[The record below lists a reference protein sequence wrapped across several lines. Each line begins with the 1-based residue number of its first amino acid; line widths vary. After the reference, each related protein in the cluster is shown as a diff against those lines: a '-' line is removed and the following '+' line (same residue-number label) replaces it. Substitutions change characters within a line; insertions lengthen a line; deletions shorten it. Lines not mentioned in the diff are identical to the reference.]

1 MRKPVSKHALRR
13 AYENA
18 LAEGLIESSVP
29 AGTVV
34 DHLWHHIEKQAYGVR
49 KRPVERAS
57 VRVVEPGLVEV

>member
-13 AYENA
+13 AFENA

-29 AGTVV
+29 VGTAV
-34 DHLWHHIEKQAYGVR
+34 DHMWHHIEKQAYGVK
-49 KRPVERAS
+49 KRPLERDS